1 MKKELLTLN
10 KPIYVGCTVL
20 ELSKLAMY
28 KFYYDFV
35 KKKCKNSIILF
46 TDIDSL
52 CIETEEDFYEIMYE
66 LKELFDL
73 SNFPKDSKYFCND
86 NKKVPGKMKDEYGG
100 IIICEFIGLKSKM
113 YSLLD
118 VNSYEK
124 SIHKE
129 HNQNISNSE
138 FKDTLFNKKVIRHNM
153 SGIKSINYKQVTYKS
168 NAKSLPCYDDKQY
181 ILDDGIST
189 LPYGHKDIPR
199 NKFKKRKFFYI

>member
-100 IIICEFIGLKSKM
+100 TVICEFIGLKSKM

-118 VNSYEK
+118 VNNYEK
-124 SIHKE
+124 STHKG
-129 HNQNISNSE
+129 HNSYISSNE
-138 FKDTLFNKKVIRHNM
+138 FKDTLINKKVIR
-153 SGIKSINYKQVTYKS
+153 
-168 NAKSLPCYDDKQY
+168 QY
-181 ILDDGIST
+181 EW
-189 LPYGHKDIPR
+189 
-199 NKFKKRKFFYI
+199 N